1 MQIRLIVA
9 CSNSSGVPCLVPIE
23 VTTTAAAYTRGV
35 HYELAEYELGLKGY
49 EKPFVCIDEHDSPEM
64 VKLVSD
70 RPDKE
75 LHKGLIA
82 LLVEFGEWLDADDA
96 RCGAC
101 GPARKAN
108 EAFQAAEH
116 AASEYQQSYKREEEK

>member
-1 MQIRLIVA
+1 MQIKLIVA

-64 VKLVSD
+64 VKLISD
-70 RPDKE
+70 RPDE
-75 LHKGLIA
+75 ALHAVLIA
-82 LLVEFGEWLDADDA
+82 LLVEFGEWLDAADDQYG
-96 RCGAC
+96 RES
-101 GPARKAN
+101 N
-108 EAFQAAEH
+108 DAFQAAEK
-116 AASEYQQSYKREEEK
+116 AASQYQRSYQREEEE